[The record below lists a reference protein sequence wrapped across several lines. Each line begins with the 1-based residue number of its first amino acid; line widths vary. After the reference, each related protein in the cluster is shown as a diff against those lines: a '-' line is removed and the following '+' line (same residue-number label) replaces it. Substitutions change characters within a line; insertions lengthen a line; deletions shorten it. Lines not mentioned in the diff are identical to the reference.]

1 MARKKSSSQGR
12 LEFGSGEASSGV
24 ADSAACA
31 TENGPEPGPAI
42 PAEAPAAAPAA
53 SPAKTGGARRTVYV
67 LDAHAILYQ
76 VFHGMGPMTSPSGQP
91 VGAIYGFCR
100 DVLDLFD
107 KRKPDYLFCAFD
119 SSGPGF
125 RHSLFADYKV
135 HREEMPSDLK
145 FQVGRLKE
153 TLEALAIPILESP
166 GFEADD
172 VMATA
177 ARRAIEDGLDCYL
190 VTNDKDCR
198 QLLNDHVALY
208 YIRKQEMYGP
218 EQLLVDWGIRP
229 EQVVDFQT
237 LVGDPVDNV
246 PGVPLIG
253 PKTATG
259 LLQELG
265 TLENLLKN
273 IDKVP
278 GKKKQEN
285 LRDAQPTLQISRD
298 LVRLRDDVPIEIDWE
313 RGCAG
318 GGDPAAVDAI
328 VREFGFR
335 GLGQRMM
342 VLANRGCDNPL
353 PIDLPA
359 GFEVSGGAPSSDES
373 RRLSKVGDADWKA
386 DYRLIDD
393 EEKFR
398 SFLAELSNVEEFAF
412 DTETTS
418 THPRQAIVVG
428 LSFCWKEGEAYY
440 LPLMGPPES
449 KLLDRE
455 TTIAGLKPILEDPNK
470 RKLTHHGKY
479 DVQVLRTAGIVV
491 HGIVFDSLVADYLLQ
506 PGARAHGMDEQAKYY
521 LRHENISITSLIG
534 TGKKQIRMDEAEV
547 ADVAV
552 YAAEDADVTFR
563 LANLL
568 RKEIDDAGLALLF
581 DEIEM
586 PVSETLAE
594 MEYRGIAV
602 DAERLRLLGEDLGK
616 QIEALRERLFEMAG
630 ELFNPD
636 SPKQLGELLFNKLK
650 MPVIKR
656 TKTGPSTDAEVLEE
670 LADRLGEGSLPAALM
685 EYRQLTKLKG
695 TYIDAFLD
703 PTCQIIHPK
712 TKRIHTSFMQ
722 DVAATGRLSSK
733 DPNLQNIPIRSENG
747 RAIRSSFIPGESGW
761 KLFSADYSQI
771 ELRVL
776 AHFSGDEALRDAFA
790 REEDIH
796 TRVAAQV
803 FEVAPEEVDREMRR
817 RAKAVNFGII
827 YGQSPF
833 GLSKGLGIS
842 REEAASFIDAYFR
855 GYPGVQQFIL
865 QTLRDTRRLGYV
877 STLSGRRR
885 PVDGVRDP
893 DTVKDPYQRTVPER
907 IAVNT
912 VIQGTAADLI
922 KVAMVRLEQ
931 GIAAAKLR
939 ARLLLQ
945 VHDELVLEAPE
956 EEVDAVAAIVRET
969 MTGADRHPCLQ
980 PLAVPLSIDAKVG
993 DNWRDG
999 VTYDFPK

>member
-1 MARKKSSSQGR
+1 
-12 LEFGSGEASSGV
+12 
-24 ADSAACA
+24 
-31 TENGPEPGPAI
+31 
-42 PAEAPAAAPAA
+42 
-53 SPAKTGGARRTVYV
+53 
-67 LDAHAILYQ
+67 
-76 VFHGMGPMTSPSGQP
+76 
-91 VGAIYGFCR
+91 
-100 DVLDLFD
+100 
-107 KRKPDYLFCAFD
+107 
-119 SSGPGF
+119 
-125 RHSLFADYKV
+125 
-135 HREEMPSDLK
+135 
-145 FQVGRLKE
+145 
-153 TLEALAIPILESP
+153 
-166 GFEADD
+166 
-172 VMATA
+172 
-177 ARRAIEDGLDCYL
+177 
-190 VTNDKDCR
+190 
-198 QLLNDHVALY
+198 
-208 YIRKQEMYGP
+208 
-218 EQLLVDWGIRP
+218 
-229 EQVVDFQT
+229 
-237 LVGDPVDNV
+237 
-246 PGVPLIG
+246 
-253 PKTATG
+253 
-259 LLQELG
+259 
-265 TLENLLKN
+265 
-273 IDKVP
+273 
-278 GKKKQEN
+278 
-285 LRDAQPTLQISRD
+285 
-298 LVRLRDDVPIEIDWE
+298 
-313 RGCAG
+313 
-318 GGDPAAVDAI
+318 
-328 VREFGFR
+328 
-335 GLGQRMM
+335 
-342 VLANRGCDNPL
+342 
-353 PIDLPA
+353 
-359 GFEVSGGAPSSDES
+359 
-373 RRLSKVGDADWKA
+373 
-386 DYRLIDD
+386 
-393 EEKFR
+393 
-398 SFLAELSNVEEFAF
+398 
-412 DTETTS
+412 
-418 THPRQAIVVG
+418 
-428 LSFCWKEGEAYY
+428 
-440 LPLMGPPES
+440 
-449 KLLDRE
+449 
-455 TTIAGLKPILEDPNK
+455 
-470 RKLTHHGKY
+470 
-479 DVQVLRTAGIVV
+479 
-491 HGIVFDSLVADYLLQ
+491 
-506 PGARAHGMDEQAKYY
+506 
-521 LRHENISITSLIG
+521 
-534 TGKKQIRMDEAEV
+534 
-547 ADVAV
+547 
-552 YAAEDADVTFR
+552 
-563 LANLL
+563 
-568 RKEIDDAGLALLF
+568 
-581 DEIEM
+581 
-586 PVSETLAE
+586 

-602 DAERLRLLGEDLGK
+602 DGERLRLLGEDLGQ

-636 SPKQLGELLFNKLK
+636 SPKQLGVLLFEKLK
-650 MPVIKR
+650 LPVIKR

-747 RAIRSSFIPGESGW
+747 RAIRSSFIPGEPGW

-803 FEVAPEEVDREMRR
+803 FGVAPEEVDREMRR

-855 GYPGVQQFIL
+855 GYPGVQEFIL

-931 GIAAAKLR
+931 AIASSNLR

-945 VHDELVLEAPE
+945 VHDELVLETPE

-980 PLAVPLSIDAKVG
+980 PLAVPISIDAKVG

-999 VTYDFPK
+999 VPYKFSN